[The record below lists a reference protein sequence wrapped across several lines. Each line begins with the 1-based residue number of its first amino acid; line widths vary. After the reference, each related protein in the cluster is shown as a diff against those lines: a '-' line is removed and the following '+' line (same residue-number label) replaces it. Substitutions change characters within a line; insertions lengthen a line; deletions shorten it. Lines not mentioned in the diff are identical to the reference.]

1 MEHLPEDMVKRLRE
15 VASKLEG
22 AGARAIVN
30 YVIYELEV
38 GGPSKEVIYEAEQ
51 MARQEI
57 EELKE
62 LLKILDELK
71 NLVA

>member
-1 MEHLPEDMVKRLRE
+1 MEHLPEDVVKRLRE
-15 VASKLEG
+15 VANRLEG

-38 GGPSKEVIYEAEQ
+38 GGPSKEVIHGAEQ

-62 LLKILDELK
+62 LLRILDELK